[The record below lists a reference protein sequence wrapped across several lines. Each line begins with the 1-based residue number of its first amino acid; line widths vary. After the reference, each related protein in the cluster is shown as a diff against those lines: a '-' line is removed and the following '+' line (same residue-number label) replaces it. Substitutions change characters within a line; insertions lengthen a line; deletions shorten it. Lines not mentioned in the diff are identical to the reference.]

1 MSLLLQVLDFV
12 KKKDWMCMMLFGYFL
27 GGGGGVCGVRQ
38 AFFFH
43 KGCLQLLE
51 LPRLTKGNLW
61 PAWSA
66 WKL

>member
-1 MSLLLQVLDFV
+1 
-12 KKKDWMCMMLFGYFL
+12 MMLFGYFL
-27 GGGGGVCGVRQ
+27 GGGGVCGVRQ

-43 KGCLQLLE
+43 KGYLQLF
-51 LPRLTKGNLW
+51 GNLW